1 MSLIEFPLGFSGRV
15 FRSPMPFT
23 AYDPFEMLFKQ
34 YQEQE
39 VSVVVLL
46 VEDEQCIARTG
57 RNLRLFY
64 HEKGMEVIHLPI
76 PDFGVPSLPA
86 LEEAVQSA
94 IDRANQGKNIVVHC
108 YAGLGRTGTF
118 LACLARRAFGMTGD
132 QAVKWVRSYLSPA
145 IETPGQVR
153 VIQEFGRDLD

>member
-1 MSLIEFPLGFSGRV
+1 MSLLEFPFGFSGRI

-23 AYDPFEMLFKQ
+23 AYDPDETLFNQ
-34 YQEQE
+34 YQQQE

-64 HEKGMEVIHLPI
+64 HENGMEVIHLPI
-76 PDFGVPSLPA
+76 PDFGVPSLLA
-86 LEEAVQSA
+86 LEAAVQVA
-94 IDRANQGKNIVVHC
+94 LDRGQQGKNIVVHC

-118 LACLARRAFGMTGD
+118 LACMARRTFGMTGD
-132 QAVKWVRSYLSPA
+132 QAIDWVRSYLPPA
-145 IETPGQVR
+145 IETPGQIR
-153 VIQEFGRDLD
+153 VIHEFERDSD